1 MKAPL
6 VSHSS
11 EFVTSGHEMNFDTF
25 DTTKLSI
32 EPSYLAPDGS
42 EIRLLPNVR
51 GGGLSHCTL
60 PAGAISQAVKHKTVD
75 EIWYCLEGEGQVWR
89 KLGEDDR
96 TVEVHSGIALTIP
109 VGTHFQFQAN
119 GSHSLRFLIA
129 TIPIWPGGGRGR
141 SSG

>member
-1 MKAPL
+1 
-6 VSHSS
+6 
-11 EFVTSGHEMNFDTF
+11 MNF

-60 PAGAISQAVKHKTVD
+60 PAGGVSQAVKHKTVD
-75 EIWYCLEGEGQVWR
+75 EIWYFLEGEGQVWR

-96 TVEVHSGIALTIP
+96 TVDVHPGIALTIP
-109 VGTHFQFQAN
+109 VGTHFQFRAN
-119 GSHSLRFLIA
+119 DSHSLRFLIA
-129 TIPIWPGGGRGR
+129 TIPIWPGEDEADKVENYWLRQ
-141 SSG
+141 